1 MKLLSRAA
9 FFVTCLFL
17 TSTLAQA
24 QTRVHALSGT
34 VTTIRPKIQMTEID
48 TDDGTSAHFQ
58 WLKKS
63 DGPLSFDKNVSND
76 AMAAEKF
83 TTNNTHVIVYYFGD
97 GVVRTVIALRDL
109 GTGPLEKSVGTV
121 VKFNR
126 HDHLLTI
133 RNSTG
138 GEVLFHL
145 DPKTVADTPDG
156 VSQGFKFDLTKGETV
171 RIIASQTAN
180 GEKTALLISPAIL

>member
-48 TDDGTSAHFQ
+48 TDNETSAHFQ

-76 AMAAEKF
+76 ATPADKF
-83 TTNNTHVIVYYFGD
+83 TTSNTHVIVYYFGE
-97 GVVRTVIALRDL
+97 GVVRTVVALRDL

-145 DPKTVADTPDG
+145 DPKTVVDTSDG
-156 VSQGFKFDLTKGETV
+156 VSQGFKYDLTKGETV
-171 RIIASQTAN
+171 RIIASQTN